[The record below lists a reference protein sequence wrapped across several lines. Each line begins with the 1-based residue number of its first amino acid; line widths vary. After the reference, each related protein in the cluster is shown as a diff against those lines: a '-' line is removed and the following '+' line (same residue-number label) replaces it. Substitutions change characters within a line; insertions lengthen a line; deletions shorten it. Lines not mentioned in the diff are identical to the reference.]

1 MQLTPAGLDAIFY
14 GFDLRFQGA
23 VKAAQ
28 PLWQRIADE
37 IPSMGRE
44 ERYPWLDRIPKFR
57 EWVGERVIQNIAARF
72 QTIVNKDYELTLEVD
87 RNDILDDKI
96 GLFNPKVDMMGQ
108 QAAYLPDDLIFAAL
122 VAATAQVVYDG
133 QYFFDTDHP
142 VNMDDPASATQS
154 NSLSLALNSANYAA
168 ARAAMMS
175 FKGADGRPLNIVP
188 NLLMV
193 PPALEQTARQIVNAD
208 MIPQQLTLTGPA
220 YAGVPVSNVMK
231 GTADVLVAPQLAG
244 TDTTWYL
251 FDTTKPMKP
260 FIYQNRQAPQFTFL
274 NRPDS
279 ENLFFRKKFIFGA
292 DARAAAGYGLW
303 QLALKST
310 P

>member
-28 PLWQRIADE
+28 PLWQRLADE
-37 IPSMGRE
+37 FPSMSRE
-44 ERYPWLDRIPKFR
+44 ERHAWLDRIPKFR

-122 VAATAQVVYDG
+122 AAATAQVVYDG

-175 FKGADGRPLNIVP
+175 LKGADGRSLNIVP

-193 PPALEQTARQIVNAD
+193 PPALEHTARQIVNAD

-220 YAGVPVSNVMK
+220 YAGVGVSNVMK
-231 GTADVLVAPQLAG
+231 GTAEVLVAPELAG

-251 FDTTKPMKP
+251 FDTTKPIKP

-279 ENLFFRKKFIFGA
+279 ENLFFRKKFIFGV